1 MFLLFCLAASNLVS
15 RKVAEA
21 GHSKKLSVNGSEA
34 ESLRFSI
41 LCFNKS
47 APLVILIMFSKKI
60 LFITLIMDRNNLFRG
75 LRNYVLCCN
84 THWGIGQHIHNW
96 TTISVEGKRLEE
108 YISFNMCFKLEMSVW
123 SIFFQNIFNETYY
136 LKSYMSYLMH
146 SKIDSSFTLI
156 ESTDWSTR
164 SERRRSFLAMR
175 WLLLGFRTKLI
186 SLAIGLS

>member
-1 MFLLFCLAASNLVS
+1 MFLLFCLAVSNLVS

-34 ESLRFSI
+34 ESLRLSI

-47 APLVILIMFSKKI
+47 APLVILIVFSKKI
-60 LFITLIMDRNNLFRG
+60 LFSTLIMDQNNFFRG

-123 SIFFQNIFNETYY
+123 SNSFKLWRSNYLYVDANKDLPEEFWLIHCIYWMQSIQPSITWVIQLGIIYTY
-136 LKSYMSYLMH
+136 LQ
-146 SKIDSSFTLI
+146 
-156 ESTDWSTR
+156 R
-164 SERRRSFLAMR
+164 SRHQANSGS
-175 WLLLGFRTKLI
+175 LLF
-186 SLAIGLS
+186 A